1 MFDILGSGNVQQQV
15 QQPKSGGLL
24 DDIGDLFKSTPISV
38 NVNTKNN
45 QEGTLANMFD
55 MTDIINN

>member
-1 MFDILGSGNVQQQV
+1 MFDILGSGNVQRQQ
-15 QQPKSGGLL
+15 QMKSGGLL
-24 DDIGDLFKSTPISV
+24 DDIRDLFKSTPISV

>member
-1 MFDILGSGNVQQQV
+1 MFDILGSGNVQRQQ
-15 QQPKSGGLL
+15 QMKSGGLL